1 MQEEAMKKIELIAAM
16 QQAAGLTHAKAR
28 EYLERFGD
36 IAAAEIRKGGEVPL
50 PGLGKLKVQTKPE
63 RRARNPRT
71 GESVTVT
78 ARRVVKFSTSSSLK
92 QSME

>member
-1 MQEEAMKKIELIAAM
+1 MKKIELIAAM
-16 QQAAGLTHAKAR
+16 QQAAGLTKLKAR

-50 PGLGKLKVQTKPE
+50 PGLGKLKVQEKPE
-63 RRARNPRT
+63 RRGRNPRT

-78 ARRVVKFSTSSSLK
+78 ARRVVTFSTSSSLK